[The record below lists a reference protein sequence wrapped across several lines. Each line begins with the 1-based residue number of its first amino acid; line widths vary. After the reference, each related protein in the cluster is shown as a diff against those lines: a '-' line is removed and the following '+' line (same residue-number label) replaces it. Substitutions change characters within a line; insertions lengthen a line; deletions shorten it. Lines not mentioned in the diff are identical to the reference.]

1 MTIAPQVIP
10 GLAKLAD
17 SAAANT
23 ASLMREAYEMGRED
37 MRRELM
43 ALLSPSRAIDPA
55 RTTVVLDTAVLA
67 QTKAPPGT
75 VRPAILRMIEQSPG
89 VSTDRILVA
98 TGFKENSVRGT
109 LSTLAKEGKI
119 KRDLR
124 GWITTNYDAL
134 IEEAVMA
141 SKSSEPGSEAPAPR
155 NGGSRPLTSL
165 TEANPEGR

>member
-1 MTIAPQVIP
+1 MTSAPQVIP
-10 GLAKLAD
+10 ALDTLTVR
-17 SAAANT
+17 AAADI
-23 ASLMREAYEMGRED
+23 APLLKEAYEMGRED

-43 ALLSPSRAIDPA
+43 ALLSPSSDTVSLHGSVTAMA
-55 RTTVVLDTAVLA
+55 RTS
-67 QTKAPPGT
+67 TKAPPGT
-75 VRPAILRMIEQSPG
+75 VRPAILRMIAESSG
-89 VSTDRILVA
+89 VSTDQILVA

-119 KRDLR
+119 KRDLT

-134 IEEAVMA
+134 IEEPVRE

-155 NGGSRPLTSL
+155 NGGSRPLASL